1 MPGVTPKETGERITK
16 MDASNVQQRLIDAET
31 KLSRALQR
39 LHALRR
45 AALYGN
51 YDPVEFDRAVMAYR
65 EAEAEVQQAREAWA
79 HVHQGKPAMQP
90 SPVAVAEHEPQEDP
104 PNAPIEITPRLR
116 FVKWLVDTGRL
127 SDWPQAEKIA

>member
-1 MPGVTPKETGERITK
+1 

-65 EAEAEVQQAREAWA
+65 EAESEVQQAREAWA
-79 HVHQGKPAMQP
+79 HLHRSAPQRQPA
-90 SPVAVAEHEPQEDP
+90 SVALAEEHEPPAE
-104 PNAPIEITPRLR
+104 APSEPLEITPR
-116 FVKWLVDTGRL
+116 
-127 SDWPQAEKIA
+127 

>member
-1 MPGVTPKETGERITK
+1 
-16 MDASNVQQRLIDAET
+16 MDANIVQQRLVEAET

-51 YDPVEFDRAVMAYR
+51 YDPVEFDRAVMSYR

-79 HVHQGKPAMQP
+79 HVHQD
-90 SPVAVAEHEPQEDP
+90 STVATTPTLATAESESEPEP
-104 PNAPIEITPRLR
+104 LEITPRLR
-116 FVKWLVDTGRL
+116 FARWLVETGRL
-127 SDWPQAEKIA
+127 TDWPDGKQSAPANEEVKLAA

>member
-1 MPGVTPKETGERITK
+1 ME
-16 MDASNVQQRLIDAET
+16 ASNVQQRLIEAET

-79 HVHQGKPAMQP
+79 HASQGAPLPAAPTIPVAEQP
-90 SPVAVAEHEPQEDP
+90 SAEAAEPVPDEPFV
-104 PNAPIEITPRLR
+104 ITPRLR
-116 FVKWLVDTGRL
+116 FAKWLVENGRL
-127 SDWPQAEKIA
+127 TDWPQEEQVAA

>member
-1 MPGVTPKETGERITK
+1 
-16 MDASNVQQRLIDAET
+16 MDANAVQQRLIEAET

-79 HVHQGKPAMQP
+79 HVHRGQPAMAV
-90 SPVAVAEHEPQEDP
+90 SPVAVAEHEPEEDP
-104 PNAPIEITPRLR
+104 PSDPIEITPRLS
-116 FVKWLVDTGRL
+116 F
-127 SDWPQAEKIA
+127 

>member
-1 MPGVTPKETGERITK
+1 

-79 HVHQGKPAMQP
+79 HVHQGQPAAAA
-90 SPVAVAEHEPQEDP
+90 SPVAVAERAPQDDSPSP
-104 PNAPIEITPRLR
+104 PLEITPRMR
-116 FVKWLVDTGRL
+116 FVKWLVETGRM
-127 SDWPQAEKIA
+127 SDWPQQEQLAA

>member
-1 MPGVTPKETGERITK
+1 MEAE
-16 MDASNVQQRLIDAET
+16 NVQQQLIDAET

-65 EAEAEVQQAREAWA
+65 ESESEVQQARESWA
-79 HVHQGKPAMQP
+79 QMHQGASLVQAAAATGLSEGSVEDDAP
-90 SPVAVAEHEPQEDP
+90 SEPLQ
-104 PNAPIEITPRLR
+104 ITPRLQ
-116 FVKWLVDTGRL
+116 FAKWLVETGRL
-127 SDWPQAEKIA
+127 TDWPQEVEAAA

>member
-1 MPGVTPKETGERITK
+1 MGENLIARTTE
-16 MDASNVQQRLIDAET
+16 MEASNVQQRLIDAET

-51 YDPVEFDRAVMAYR
+51 YDPVEFDRAVMSYR

-79 HVHQGKPAMQP
+79 HVHQGAPAP
-90 SPVAVAEHEPQEDP
+90 APVAVAEQAAEEEAPNEPFV
-104 PNAPIEITPRLR
+104 ITPRLQ
-116 FVKWLVDTGRL
+116 FAKWLVENGRL
-127 SDWPQAEKIA
+127 SDWPQEEKIAA

>member
-1 MPGVTPKETGERITK
+1 
-16 MDASNVQQRLIDAET
+16 MDANNVQQRLIDAET

-65 EAEAEVQQAREAWA
+65 EAEGEVQQAREAWA
-79 HVHQGKPAMQP
+79 HAHQGKPATQA
-90 SPVAVAEHEPQEDP
+90 SLIALAQREAQE
-104 PNAPIEITPRLR
+104 NAPGQPLEITPRLR
-116 FVKWLVDTGRL
+116 FARWLVENGRL
-127 SDWPQAEKIA
+127 SDWPQAERAAA

>member
-1 MPGVTPKETGERITK
+1 

-79 HVHQGKPAMQP
+79 HVHQGQPAATAA
-90 SPVAVAEHEPQEDP
+90 PVAVAERAPQDDSPSP
-104 PNAPIEITPRLR
+104 PLEITPRMR
-116 FVKWLVDTGRL
+116 FVKWLVETGRV
-127 SDWPQAEKIA
+127 SDWPQQEQLAA